1 MRKLRVNGG
10 RRAGI
15 AAALLA
21 MATLVGL
28 LSAGPA
34 SAESRGFRIH
44 NTSNTALKLEGS
56 VPVPMHVC
64 GNLGHCIPT
73 HVPMEFEGR
82 PSDGSTLQP
91 GATAAWELKYG
102 FSLFG
107 GIQYASDIW
116 YEVPGTSARVEF
128 EIEVWSYTNE
138 SRCKVVGTS
147 RYTCAARGLQ
157 LSFKDE

>member
-1 MRKLRVNGG
+1 MRKLRINDG

-21 MATLVGL
+21 MAALVGL

-44 NTSNTALKLEGS
+44 NTSNTALKLEGAK
-56 VPVPMHVC
+56 PVPMHVC
-64 GNLGHCIPT
+64 GNIGICVPS

-82 PSDGSTLQP
+82 PSDGSTLPP

-116 YEVPGTSARVEF
+116 YEVPGTSTRVEF
-128 EIEVWSYTNE
+128 EIEVWSYSNE
-138 SRCKVVGTS
+138 SRCKVVGS
-147 RYTCAARGLQ
+147 SKYTCMARGLQ
-157 LSFKDE
+157 LSFKND